1 MGIFLFFDMMTVK
14 YCHFPSVH
22 TIIKN
27 HMLKYSVERLDNTLN
42 NTWNKII
49 YKMGS
54 SFYDKFFNTGIFLK
68 ARRRIFQE
76 VPFQSKQKILYV
88 GIGTGADLEL
98 IDYAKYDI
106 TAIDYSPDMLSKAK
120 SKFKNTTIHF
130 LEMDAQKM
138 AFEDEA
144 FDFIVASL
152 ILSVVPDGSK
162 CFGEMIRV
170 LKKDGSILV
179 FDKFAPKN
187 QKITFTKK
195 LLRPFISMLGTDIG
209 RNFEALI
216 NSNKQRIKI
225 EKDHPVMLNGMYRY
239 IEVIKLF

>member
-1 MGIFLFFDMMTVK
+1 
-14 YCHFPSVH
+14 
-22 TIIKN
+22 
-27 HMLKYSVERLDNTLN
+27 LDDTLN

-49 YKMGS
+49 YKLGS

-76 VPFQSKQKILYV
+76 VPFKSKQKILYV

-106 TAIDYSPDMLSKAK
+106 TAIDYSPDMLNKAK
-120 SKFKNTTIHF
+120 NKFKNTTIQF

-138 AFEDEA
+138 SFEDES
-144 FDFIVASL
+144 FDYIVASL

-170 LKKDGSILV
+170 LKKDARMLI

-187 QKITFTKK
+187 QKITFPKK
-195 LLRPFISMLGTDIG
+195 LLRPFISLLGTDIG
-209 RNFEALI
+209 RNFEELI
-216 NSNKQRIKI
+216 NQNKHQIKI

-239 IEVIKLF
+239 IEVSRVS